1 MIYYENED
9 LMIWAGYKF
18 GGWRVLILNA
28 EDGTIRSN
36 HPAEDRRTAI
46 LMAQALTAKAECED
60 WPDRQYGVVLMA

>member
-28 EDGTIRSN
+28 EDGTIRRNVPHNSRES
-36 HPAEDRRTAI
+36 AVSAA
-46 LMAQALTAKAECED
+46 LGLAAQE
-60 WPDRQYGVVLMA
+60 RQREPV